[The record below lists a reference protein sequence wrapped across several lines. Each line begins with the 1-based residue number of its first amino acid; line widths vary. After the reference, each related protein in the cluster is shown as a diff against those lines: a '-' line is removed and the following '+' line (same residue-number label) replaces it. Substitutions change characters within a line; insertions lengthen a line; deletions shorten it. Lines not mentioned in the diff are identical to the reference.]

1 MRGLFLESL
10 TQVEIQLFLYY
21 LLFLL
26 GIFLRL
32 VVNLN
37 ENHLH
42 SQLKIIFMK
51 LNNKW
56 YPVTFFS
63 SLVLST
69 ITVFMILNNIPGI
82 SLLLLLVLITTFA
95 HMIIGIYEVN
105 NSKKINSSQKL
116 MWTLGFLFLNSI
128 TGIIYL
134 FYGRKKILN

>member
-1 MRGLFLESL
+1 
-10 TQVEIQLFLYY
+10 
-21 LLFLL
+21 
-26 GIFLRL
+26 
-32 VVNLN
+32 
-37 ENHLH
+37 
-42 SQLKIIFMK
+42 MK

-56 YPVTFFS
+56 YPITFFS

-69 ITVFMILNNIPGI
+69 ITVFMVLNNKPGI
-82 SLLLLLVLITTFA
+82 SLLLLLVLTTTFA

-105 NSKKINSSQKL
+105 NSKKINASQKL